1 MYVQGFIQ
9 REFGALIDKKHNK
22 TLDQIM
28 NDFWQEASKGMFT
41 PPLLGGHGKRN
52 IKVFLKEEVEH
63 AFYYIGEKKRLELFM
78 SNGRKLTEYV
88 KKHATPK
95 SKRRIENFLKKH
107 KKHKIFLEFRFWA
120 DEDTHRFI
128 CEDCDKKMLVAYSEE
143 DDEWIRIAPQYDIA
157 GMPNKLRDIL
167 YDLIREGIKIDYFE
181 SKLDELLLQ
190 ANNLLKEEK

>member
-1 MYVQGFIQ
+1 MYVQKFIQ
-9 REFGALIDKKHNK
+9 IEFGALLDKKHNK
-22 TLDQIM
+22 TLEQIM
-28 NDFWQEASKGMFT
+28 NDFWQEASKGMFI

-52 IKVFLKEEVEH
+52 IKVFLKEDIEH
-63 AFYYIGEKKRLELFM
+63 AFYYIGEKKSLELFM

-88 KKHATPK
+88 KTHSTPK

-107 KKHKIFLEFRFWA
+107 KKHNKFLEFRFWA

-157 GMPNKLRDIL
+157 GMPNKLRDVL
-167 YDLIREGIKIDYFE
+167 YDLIREGINIDYFE